1 MHTNIHTRAHKHT
14 CMSAL
19 LLHKH
24 SYDSSKH
31 SEHHAFMLFME
42 SLPAAACLKDVP
54 CEVGLGQGKGRPT
67 GADPYSFG
75 CRRWSSHP
83 QTPSAGPGR
92 HRDHVPEL
100 SCRSRCPAL
109 TTQMQAV
116 TIELTVLP
124 RCSGIL
130 SRCASNCTRSSTV
143 LILVTSCSILV
154 DAISAALLRFKIEFR
169 LV

>member
-1 MHTNIHTRAHKHT
+1 MHMNTVAYAHTHTHTNTYTCTHANMHTNIHTRAHKHT

-75 CRRWSSHP
+75 CRR
-83 QTPSAGPGR
+83 
-92 HRDHVPEL
+92 
-100 SCRSRCPAL
+100 
-109 TTQMQAV
+109 
-116 TIELTVLP
+116 
-124 RCSGIL
+124 
-130 SRCASNCTRSSTV
+130 
-143 LILVTSCSILV
+143 
-154 DAISAALLRFKIEFR
+154 
-169 LV
+169 